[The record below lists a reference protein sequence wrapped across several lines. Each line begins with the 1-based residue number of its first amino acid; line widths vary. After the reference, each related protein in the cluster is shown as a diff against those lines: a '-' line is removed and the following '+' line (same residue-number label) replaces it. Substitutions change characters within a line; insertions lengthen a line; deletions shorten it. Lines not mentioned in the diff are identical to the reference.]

1 MLTNTRTGKSKLY
14 AISGVNEEA
23 SREKISNYRIEAAN
37 IYPSRVLMYNIKN
50 EPTYF
55 ATCKAESGEF
65 MGYAFA
71 SVKYRDVCGVGKT
84 VNEAYEAYSRS
95 MRSSR
100 TQTSLEGRV
109 VRDEKFFTV
118 ADLTKENDNYYFLFV
133 EAPGKEFSCPSDI
146 SLELKWTKIG
156 DTVSVSYEEGNSN
169 QVTLE
174 SFDNERVQL

>member
-1 MLTNTRTGKSKLY
+1 
-14 AISGVNEEA
+14 
-23 SREKISNYRIEAAN
+23 
-37 IYPSRVLMYNIKN
+37 
-50 EPTYF
+50 
-55 ATCKAESGEF
+55 
-65 MGYAFA
+65 
-71 SVKYRDVCGVGKT
+71 
-84 VNEAYEAYSRS
+84 
-95 MRSSR
+95 
-100 TQTSLEGRV
+100 